1 LTILRT
7 GGWLP
12 GGISRV
18 AGKTNESPSI
28 ILKIRKKMRRN
39 SLIGG
44 IVMTAMAITFTFLS
58 YFTKSIV
65 LEADSVVSF
74 VAALLLFT
82 TEQSDTVQKRVM
94 AKVIGSFDR
103 MILDFA
109 PSVLKDYRLVFVPMT
124 KGVDNVVNL
133 LEPINTQ
140 TEDQL
145 STPFTFTPPGR
156 GLAELALREIGQSN
170 PTIETVLDSL
180 PRFVTG
186 ELALATGLEIKPIS
200 ENLYQFAFVRPV
212 TLDGTSKE
220 EKSAITSITA
230 SLVGVLLAHSSKRN
244 ITVEDYSLNTDQGN
258 ETFIMKIHEKSS
270 ISS

>member
-1 LTILRT
+1 MRAV
-7 GGWLP
+7 GWLP

-18 AGKTNESPSI
+18 TGKTNESPGI
-28 ILKIRKKMRRN
+28 ILKIRRKMKRN

-44 IVMTAMAITFTFLS
+44 MVMTAMAITFAFLS

-94 AKVIGSFDR
+94 EKVLGSFDKI
-103 MILDFA
+103 ILEFA
-109 PSVLKDYRLVFVPMT
+109 PSGLRDYRLVFMPMA
-124 KGVDNVVNL
+124 KGVESVVSL
-133 LEPINTQ
+133 LEPIGTQ
-140 TEDQL
+140 TEDNPN
-145 STPFTFTPPGR
+145 TPYTFTPLGR

-170 PTIETVLDSL
+170 PTIETVLDTL
-180 PRFVTG
+180 PRLVTG

-200 ENLYQFAFVRPV
+200 ENLYEFVFVRPV

-220 EKSAITSITA
+220 EKRAITSITG

-244 ITVEDYSLNTDQGN
+244 ITIEDYSLDTNQGN
-258 ETFIMKIHEKSS
+258 ETFVIKINEKGS